1 MDTKK
6 STRSKNKVKKQKTL
20 KISGMSEVT
29 EKSKSRR
36 SIRGILIGGFL
47 IPVFLIIVLGV
58 ISYTV
63 ASNTIMAKYEE
74 SSLNTISAMGL
85 YGSSLVDGIATRA
98 MEQIVSSD
106 MKEYY
111 EKYADNTDENWINIY
126 STAKSIM
133 RQMKSGTASINN
145 FYTVPEVGFE
155 INSLEQD
162 LGEDLYDDFKASDIG
177 IYFSENKSRKNGWFG
192 RHETIDAARGS
203 DGEDYAF
210 TYIQRFVNIDTY
222 IVLDWDMKS
231 AEEMLANVN
240 FGENSICAL
249 VSEDG
254 REVSRIYRKD
264 AEKNLHMEKL
274 EGSVFSST
282 DFYSN
287 TKEADSIGSMDVV
300 WEGKSY
306 LYLYA
311 PLSKSGIMLCALI
324 PRTNIIAEVESIRNL
339 TLGIVILAV
348 LIALVTCTLISGGI
362 SKAVGVINSFLE
374 RVAEGDMR
382 QKVSIARK
390 DEFGALGAAL
400 NDTVENIRVLIR
412 DMKIFGGNANV
423 MAQETTQKAECLNE
437 AVQEILLRVEE
448 VMKSLQS
455 QAEETDKSSG
465 RVQVFTGRLND
476 IYNETTQMS
485 DAIQN
490 VSEAVHK
497 GQVIVH
503 ELDQSSGNAVQITK
517 LLAENAYGVHQYSV
531 EIEGIIDTINDI
543 AEQTNLLSLN
553 ASIEAAKAREQGRG
567 FAVVAEEIR
576 KLADMSAEAA
586 SKVQQILSK
595 MFSMT
600 EKTTCFAKETE
611 DIVAKQRVS
620 LNETVV
626 VYGVIEEKVEN
637 LVNGLQVVVDGMGE
651 INMDKDEIQN
661 SVENISKQAEM
672 AAASTEGVTSALNEQ
687 ADVMTELAKN
697 MEYLR
702 EKIVT
707 LEQSMDH
714 FVID

>member
-1 MDTKK
+1 
-6 STRSKNKVKKQKTL
+6 
-20 KISGMSEVT
+20 
-29 EKSKSRR
+29 
-36 SIRGILIGGFL
+36 
-47 IPVFLIIVLGV
+47 
-58 ISYTV
+58 
-63 ASNTIMAKYEE
+63 
-74 SSLNTISAMGL
+74 
-85 YGSSLVDGIATRA
+85 
-98 MEQIVSSD
+98 
-106 MKEYY
+106 
-111 EKYADNTDENWINIY
+111 
-126 STAKSIM
+126 
-133 RQMKSGTASINN
+133 
-145 FYTVPEVGFE
+145 
-155 INSLEQD
+155 
-162 LGEDLYDDFKASDIG
+162 
-177 IYFSENKSRKNGWFG
+177 
-192 RHETIDAARGS
+192 
-203 DGEDYAF
+203 
-210 TYIQRFVNIDTY
+210 
-222 IVLDWDMKS
+222 
-231 AEEMLANVN
+231 
-240 FGENSICAL
+240 
-249 VSEDG
+249 
-254 REVSRIYRKD
+254 
-264 AEKNLHMEKL
+264 
-274 EGSVFSST
+274 
-282 DFYSN
+282 
-287 TKEADSIGSMDVV
+287 MDVV

-348 LIALVTCTLISGGI
+348 LIALATCTLISGGI
-362 SKAVGVINSFLE
+362 SKAVRIINGFLE
-374 RVAEGDMR
+374 KVAEGDMR
-382 QKVSIARK
+382 QKVLIARK

-400 NDTVENIRVLIR
+400 NNTVENIRVLIR

-423 MAQETTQKAECLNE
+423 MAQETTRKAECLNE

-485 DAIQN
+485 NAIQN

-497 GQVIVH
+497 GQVIVD
-503 ELDQSSGNAVQITK
+503 ELDHSSGNAVQITK
-517 LLAENAYGVHQYSV
+517 LLAENAYGVHEYSV

-553 ASIEAAKAREQGRG
+553 ASIEAAKAGEQGRG

-586 SKVQQILSK
+586 NKVQQILSK

-637 LVNGLQVVVDGMGE
+637 LVDGLQVVVDGMGE

>member
-1 MDTKK
+1 MNIKK
-6 STRSKNKVKKQKTL
+6 
-20 KISGMSEVT
+20 
-29 EKSKSRR
+29 
-36 SIRGILIGGFL
+36 SIRGTLIGGFL

-63 ASNTIMAKYEE
+63 ASNTIMTKYEE

-162 LGEDLYDDFKASDIG
+162 LGDSLYDDFKASDIG
-177 IYFSENKSRKNGWFG
+177 VYFTENKAQKNGWFG
-192 RHETIDAARGS
+192 WHETIDAARGS

-274 EGSVFSST
+274 EEPVFGST

-324 PRTNIIAEVESIRNL
+324 PRTNIITEVESIRNL

-348 LIALVTCTLISGGI
+348 LIALATCTLISGGI
-362 SKAVGVINSFLE
+362 SKAVRIINGFLE
-374 RVAEGDMR
+374 KVAEGDMR
-382 QKVSIARK
+382 QKVSIERK

-485 DAIQN
+485 NAIQN

-497 GQVIVH
+497 GQVIVD

-517 LLAENAYGVHQYSV
+517 LLAENAYGVHEYSV

-553 ASIEAAKAREQGRG
+553 ASIEAAKAGEQGRG

-620 LNETVV
+620 LSETVV

-672 AAASTEGVTSALNEQ
+672 AAISTEGVTSALNEQ